1 MTAPG
6 AEDTRFV
13 DLHMHST
20 ASDGA
25 LAPAAVVAA
34 AVKARL
40 ALMCLTDHDTVG
52 GVAEAQAAGAEQGIE
67 VSAGAELSAHDGS
80 TEVHL
85 LGLHLVKLEVI
96 EGRMQEFR
104 AGRERRGAQIVAALN
119 AVGVPVTFEAV
130 QQQAAGGAMGRP
142 HIARALIAGGY
153 ARDMREVFERWLG
166 AGKPAYVDKERLEV
180 ADAIAIVHAAGGVA
194 VFAHPGKDGDRGRVE
209 RLVAAGLDGL
219 EVRHPSHTADE
230 TARLVG
236 FCEEFGLV
244 QSGGSDW
251 HGVPG
256 PRVLGAMNVPYEWVE
271 IQRERAVR
279 WRGVPA

>member
-1 MTAPG
+1 MSAPG
-6 AEDTRFV
+6 TVPMRTV

-25 LAPAAVVAA
+25 FVPALVVAA
-34 AVKARL
+34 AVKAKL

-67 VSAGAELSAHDGS
+67 VAAGVELSAHDGA

-85 LGLHLVKLEVI
+85 LGLHLVKLDVI
-96 EGRMQEFR
+96 EGRMLEFR
-104 AGRERRGAQIVAALN
+104 AGRERRGVQIVSALN
-119 AVGVPVTFEAV
+119 AAGLPVTFEAV
-130 QQQAAGGAMGRP
+130 QKECAGGAMGRP
-142 HIARALIAGGY
+142 HIARALIAGGF
-153 ARDMREVFERWLG
+153 ARDMREVFDKWLG
-166 AGKPAYVDKERLEV
+166 AGKPGYVDKERLEV

-230 TARLVG
+230 TARLVA
-236 FCEEFGLV
+236 FCEEFNLV

-256 PRVLGAMNVPYEWVE
+256 PRVLGAMNVPYAWVDV
-271 IQRERAVR
+271 QRERAER
-279 WRGVPA
+279 WRSVVA